1 LCDREH
7 IEIHIKITANIYKM
21 SNKSVLIQNIRDW
34 IAMDNEIRELN
45 KELRLRKS
53 KQKKISETL
62 LTTMKENQI
71 DEFDITGGKIMYN
84 KTTSKKPITKKNL
97 IGILSKYYKGD
108 ISQAIEMNSFIM
120 NNRDEVTKETIS
132 RKIDKL

>member
-1 LCDREH
+1 M
-7 IEIHIKITANIYKM
+7 A
-21 SNKSVLIQNIRDW
+21 NKSVLVQNIREW

-84 KTTSKKPITKKNL
+84 KTTVKKPLSKKNL
-97 IGILSKYYKGD
+97 MGILSKYYKGD

-132 RKIDKL
+132 RKIEKPSV

>member
-1 LCDREH
+1 M
-7 IEIHIKITANIYKM
+7 ANKT
-21 SNKSVLIQNIRDW
+21 VLIQNIREW

-62 LTTMKENQI
+62 LTTMKDNQI

-84 KTTSKKPITKKNL
+84 KTTVKKPITKKNL
-97 IGILSKYYKGD
+97 MGILTKYYKGD

-132 RKIDKL
+132 RKIEKPSS

>member
-1 LCDREH
+1 MAN
-7 IEIHIKITANIYKM
+7 KTA
-21 SNKSVLIQNIRDW
+21 LIQNIRDW
-34 IAMDNEIRELN
+34 ISMDNEIRELN

-53 KQKKISETL
+53 KQKKISESL

-71 DEFDITGGKIMYN
+71 DEFDITGSSLGGSNERSGGKIMYN
-84 KTTSKKPITKKNL
+84 KTTTKKPITKKNL
-97 IGILSKYYKGD
+97 MGILSKYYKGD

>member
-21 SNKSVLIQNIRDW
+21 ANKTALIQNIRDW
-34 IAMDNEIRELN
+34 ISMDNEIRELN

-53 KQKKISETL
+53 KQKKISESL

-97 IGILSKYYKGD
+97 MGILSKYYKGD